1 MDALS
6 MLEDIERRLL
16 EVLAKYEALK
26 TENAELR
33 ARNGELAGDN
43 HMLCVKVGELRAAL
57 EDERAFCN
65 AVLLDPPILVGRF
78 KR

>member
-16 EVLAKYEALK
+16 EVLAKYEALE

-33 ARNGELAGDN
+33 AWNGELAGDN
-43 HMLCVKVGELRAAL
+43 HMLCVKVGELRAENSELRAELAAGL
-57 EDERAFCN
+57 EQ
-65 AVLLDPPILVGRF
+65 GRDF
-78 KR
+78 DL